1 MKRMGSC
8 LMAVLAV
15 LLMALPAAAQQA
27 TVRIGQA
34 VPTLSFLPLYAARA
48 LDSFARE
55 GLHLEFVSIR
65 GGDPPALAALDSG
78 DIDFAAV
85 GSDTALAAIAK
96 GQPFQFVYSL
106 MSQVS
111 LELVVSDEFL
121 KRAGVS
127 PTDPLQKRIKALK
140 GATIGV
146 SAVGG
151 AQDRMVRWL
160 AAQGGLDPQRDLKV
174 ALIGP
179 PPAIHAALE
188 HGEIEGFVL
197 SPPEGRLTEDAGV
210 GRVLIRF
217 GAEFADL
224 RSLPYLVLVAKK
236 PLDAKQRDLAV
247 RTARA
252 LQAASR
258 AIEADPGR
266 VAAAIQAQFYPKLTP
281 QVIGAAINAMKGGI
295 AGGGAMDVAE
305 VRRLLQLTS
314 ATGEGVKLDPAPGAH
329 GFWTDAVVAAAKNGS

>member
-1 MKRMGSC
+1 
-8 LMAVLAV
+8 MAVLA
-15 LLMALPAAAQQA
+15 LLLVALPALPAAAQQA
-27 TVRIGQA
+27 TVRIGQS

-48 LDSFARE
+48 LDAFGHE
-55 GLHLEFVSIR
+55 GLHLEFVAIR

-85 GSDTALAAIAK
+85 GSDTVLAALAK

-106 MSQVS
+106 MSEVS
-111 LELVVSDEFL
+111 LELVVSNDFL

-127 PTDPLQKRIKALK
+127 PADPLQKRIKALK

-151 AQDRMVRWL
+151 AQDRMARWL
-160 AAQGGLDPQRDLKV
+160 VAQGGLDPQRDLKV

-188 HGEIEGFVL
+188 HGEIDGFVL

-258 AIEADPGR
+258 AVLADPGR
-266 VAAAIQAQFYPKLTP
+266 VAAAIQAQFYPKLKP
-281 QVIGAAINAMKGGI
+281 QVVLAAIDAMKGGI
-295 AGGGAMDVAE
+295 AGGGGMDVAQ
-305 VRRLLQLTS
+305 VRRLLQLTN
-314 ATGEGVKLDPAPGAH
+314 ATGEAVKLDPVPGAH
-329 GFWTDAVVAAAKNGS
+329 GFWTDSIVAAAQKGP